1 MLKIFKSVDEKL
13 AEIGFIK
20 KGENNFYCEYERFNK
35 AHNYVHKVSIRRRK
49 SGNHILRSYD
59 PALVVL
65 RSYDPAL
72 FDTEKI
78 GNTCVG
84 LTEYEMK
91 LFHKKMKKMF
101 K

>member
-1 MLKIFKSVDEKL
+1 MRNLQKLDLLRKKKITF
-13 AEIGFIK
+13 F
-20 KGENNFYCEYERFNK
+20 CEYERFNK
-35 AHNYVHKVSIRRRK
+35 VHNFVHRVSIGRKK
-49 SGNHILRSYD
+49 SGNHILQ
-59 PALVVL
+59 
-65 RSYDPAL
+65 SYDPAL

-91 LFHKKMKKMF
+91 LFHKKMKKLF

>member
-20 KGENNFYCEYERFNK
+20 KGENNFLCEYERFNK
-35 AHNYVHKVSIRRRK
+35 EHNFVHRVSIGRKK
-49 SGNHILRSYD
+49 SGNHILH
-59 PALVVL
+59 
-65 RSYDPAL
+65 SYDPAL

-91 LFHKKMKKMF
+91 LFHKKMKKLF